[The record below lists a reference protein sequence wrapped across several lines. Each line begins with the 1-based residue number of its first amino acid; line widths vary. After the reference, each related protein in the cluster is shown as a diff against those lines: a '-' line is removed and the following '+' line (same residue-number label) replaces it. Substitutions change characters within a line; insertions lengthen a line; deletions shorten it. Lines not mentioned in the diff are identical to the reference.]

1 MFNSSEDLSFI
12 GFIGDN
18 SLQNRSILVDLPPI
32 SPSVLDPLST
42 NDSDGDFQY
51 DFERFEPIPID
62 LPPIFPRARDPL
74 PSNDSDGDF
83 QFDFE
88 RFESIPNFLRL
99 LHPLSSNVSYGD
111 FLYNFKWFKPI
122 PRPIFPRL
130 TNRKKGRQNGKDESQ
145 HTKLKNDCRMAKI
158 QPSYFNCLIAS
169 LNTIMRKFN
178 IKYFFINLAG
188 KYKSN
193 INQQFRADLI
203 KKTIKQ
209 ILKEAPISEKY
220 TNYDKNHNINVIDK
234 LIEERQDIIL
244 NILDKNFLYFFERIY
259 FSNKRKFNLSTF
271 GLCDCEVELPKSI
284 HLFQD
289 LVNKN
294 KKNKNFIV
302 YEQKLEECAKK
313 EFIKKSIRLLN
324 NTK

>member
-12 GFIGDN
+12 GFIEDN
-18 SLQNRSILVDLPPI
+18 SLQNRSILIDLPPI

-62 LPPIFPRARDPL
+62 LPPIFPRL
-74 PSNDSDGDF
+74 KN
-83 QFDFE
+83 
-88 RFESIPNFLRL
+88 
-99 LHPLSSNVSYGD
+99 
-111 FLYNFKWFKPI
+111 K
-122 PRPIFPRL
+122 
-130 TNRKKGRQNGKDESQ
+130 KKGRQNGKDESQ
-145 HTKLKNDCRMAKI
+145 HNNLKNDCRMAKI
-158 QPSYFNCLIAS
+158 QTSYFNCLIRS

-188 KYKSN
+188 KFKSN

-220 TNYDKNHNINVIDK
+220 LNFDKNHNINVIDE

-244 NILDKNFLYFFERIY
+244 NILDKNILYFFERIY
-259 FSNKRKFNLSTF
+259 FFNKRKFNLSTF
-271 GLCDCEVELPKSI
+271 GLCDCEVDYLK
-284 HLFQD
+284 
-289 LVNKN
+289 V
-294 KKNKNFIV
+294 
-302 YEQKLEECAKK
+302 
-313 EFIKKSIRLLN
+313 
-324 NTK
+324 